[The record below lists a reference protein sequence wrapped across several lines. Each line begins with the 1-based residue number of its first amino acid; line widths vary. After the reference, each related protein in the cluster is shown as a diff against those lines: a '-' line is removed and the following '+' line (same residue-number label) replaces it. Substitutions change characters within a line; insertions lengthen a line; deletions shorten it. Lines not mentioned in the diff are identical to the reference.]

1 MASRP
6 TISAIIITKDEEQNI
21 RECLESVSWMDEIV
35 VLDSG
40 SSDRTV
46 EIAKEFTPEVFVTD
60 WPGYGA
66 QKNRALDKAKYEWI
80 FSLDA
85 DERVTP
91 ELRQEIES
99 AISST
104 EHAGYRMPRL
114 SSYCGRFM
122 KHGGWW
128 PDHVIRLAKR
138 GSCKFSDSLVHES
151 MIVDGTLGTLSNPII
166 HYTYRTMDDVTMM
179 IHRYSSASAK
189 MMFEKGKSS
198 SVSKAIGRSI
208 LTFIRTYLL
217 KLGFLDGKE
226 GFMLAISNSQLAF
239 YKYLKLYFLNKC
251 SGK

>member
-40 SSDRTV
+40 SSDRTA
-46 EIAKEFTPEVFVTD
+46 EIAREFTPEVFVTD

-66 QKNRALDKAKYEWI
+66 QKNRALDKAKCEWI

-91 ELRQEIES
+91 ELRLEIES
-99 AISST
+99 AISSA
-104 EHAGYRMPRL
+104 EHTGYRIPRL

-128 PDHVIRLAKR
+128 PDYVTRLARR
-138 GSCKFSDSLVHES
+138 GQCRFSDSLVHES
-151 MIVDGTLGTLSNPII
+151 LNIDGTQGTFSNPII

-179 IHRYSSASAK
+179 IHRYSSASAQ
-189 MMFEKGKSS
+189 MMYEKGKTSS
-198 SVSKAIGRSI
+198 LPKALGRAFW
-208 LTFIRTYLL
+208 TFIRTYFLR
-217 KLGFLDGKE
+217 LGMLDGKE
-226 GFMLAISNSQLAF
+226 GLLLALSNAEYTY
-239 YKYLKLYFLNKC
+239 YKYIKLSYLVKNEG
-251 SGK
+251 S